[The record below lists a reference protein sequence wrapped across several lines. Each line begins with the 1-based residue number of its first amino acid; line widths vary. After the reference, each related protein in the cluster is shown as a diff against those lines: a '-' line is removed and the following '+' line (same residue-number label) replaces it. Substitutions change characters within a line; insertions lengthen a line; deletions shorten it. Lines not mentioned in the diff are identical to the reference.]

1 MNRLMENINLSRY
14 DARNLLKAGWAVRT
28 ITASVMLMMAVLAP
42 VHLTQVMASPLAEDE
57 SMAAVVELADFADE
71 RRHEGSRQRR
81 RHQAGVLAAELL
93 AKAQAAEPEITAV
106 MQSMAQDGA
115 YLAGL
120 DNRFK
125 DTDSLAGKIFA
136 DAEAKQL
143 SLPSAAA
150 AISDVL
156 RYTLIFD
163 ASDYSERVP
172 QTLAQLTAK
181 GYRVEKFRNAWGGKF
196 YQGINTQLISP
207 QGMRVELQFHTAQ
220 SYAIKQASHEVYEI
234 RRNPASPPAAVEKAT
249 QESIAYN
256 QQVIVPVGGKAVT
269 WPQQAAKVA

>member
-42 VHLTQVMASPLAEDE
+42 VHLTQVTASPLAEDE

-71 RRHEGSRQRR
+71 RQHEGSRQRR

-234 RRNPASPPAAVEKAT
+234 RRNPASAPAAVEKAT

>member
-1 MNRLMENINLSRY
+1 MENINLSRY

-71 RRHEGSRQRR
+71 RQHEGSRQRR

-136 DAEAKQL
+136 DAEAKKL

-234 RRNPASPPAAVEKAT
+234 RRNPASAPAAVEKAT